1 MVFSRPEIKTTYTR
15 VAGTARA
22 SNILVYM
29 YGTFKNAIV
38 EKNQIVINTTSACY
52 IYDNR
57 YHTAP
62 NVFKVSDYDQIVA
75 INDDYLKCF
84 HRDTLTTYTESESF
98 GEYAYHAALS
108 QTKFVTVLDNA
119 ALHNIKTLD
128 SYYIHNH
135 VGQYEEIIDV
145 FFIYGDLY
153 LVQTNG
159 IFKFIQEV
167 TETS

>member
-1 MVFSRPEIKTTYTR
+1 M
-15 VAGTARA
+15 
-22 SNILVYM
+22 
-29 YGTFKNAIV
+29 
-38 EKNQIVINTTSACY
+38 
-52 IYDNR
+52 
-57 YHTAP
+57 
-62 NVFKVSDYDQIVA
+62 
-75 INDDYLKCF
+75 
-84 HRDTLTTYTESESF
+84 
-98 GEYAYHAALS
+98 
-108 QTKFVTVLDNA
+108 TVLDNA
-119 ALHNIKTLD
+119 ALHDIKTLD

>member
-1 MVFSRPEIKTTYTR
+1 MFIDR
-15 VAGTARA
+15 
-22 SNILVYM
+22 
-29 YGTFKNAIV
+29 
-38 EKNQIVINTTSACY
+38 KNQIVINTTSACY

-75 INDDYLKCF
+75 INDDYFILAGSDDTLKCC